1 MGWWNIQIRPEEKTK
16 GDKVKQKAELEGK
29 KLTHS
34 DIYGKGLEK
43 LAEEMELEIK
53 EEKERDVMDL
63 F

>member
-1 MGWWNIQIRPEEKTK
+1 MAWWNIQIRPEEKEQA
-16 GDKVKQKAELEGK
+16 DKVKKEAELQGK

-43 LAEEMELEIK
+43 LADEMELEIE
-53 EEKERDVMDL
+53 EEKERDFMDL